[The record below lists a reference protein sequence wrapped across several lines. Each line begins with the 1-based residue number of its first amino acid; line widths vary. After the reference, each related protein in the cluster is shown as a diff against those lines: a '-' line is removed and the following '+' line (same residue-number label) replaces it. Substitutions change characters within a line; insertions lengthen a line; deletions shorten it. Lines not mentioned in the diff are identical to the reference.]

1 MEKIKLGEFLNANKS
16 VVDTLTK
23 NGMLAPSI
31 VSKISLY
38 NQHQKSDNSKME
50 SYKEIADKNKVSVST
65 VRNAV
70 RELKK
75 PL

>member
-1 MEKIKLGEFLNANKS
+1 MEKIGDYLNRNKE

-23 NGMLAPSI
+23 QGILPSSI
-31 VSKISLY
+31 VTKISLY
-38 NQHQKSDNSKME
+38 NQHKESDNSIME
-50 SYKEIADKNKVSVST
+50 SYKEIANKNKVSIST

>member
-1 MEKIKLGEFLNANKS
+1 MEKIGDYLNRNKE

-23 NGMLAPSI
+23 QGILPSSI
-31 VSKISLY
+31 ITKISLY

-50 SYKEIADKNKVSVST
+50 SYKEIANKNKVSIST